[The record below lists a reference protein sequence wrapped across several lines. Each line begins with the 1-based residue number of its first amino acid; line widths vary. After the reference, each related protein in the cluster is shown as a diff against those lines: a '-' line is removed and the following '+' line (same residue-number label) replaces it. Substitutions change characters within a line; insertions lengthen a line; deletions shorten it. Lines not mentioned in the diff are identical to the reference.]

1 MAKAEE
7 YIVDKKGRKKSVILD
22 IEEYEELL
30 EDIESLALIADT
42 QDEPKKSF
50 EGIKKRLE
58 ASGRL

>member
-7 YIVDKKGRKKSVILD
+7 YIVDKKGRKKSVVLD
-22 IEEYEELL
+22 IKEYEELL

-42 QDEPKKSF
+42 QNEPKKSF
-50 EGIKKRLE
+50 EEIKKRLE

>member
-22 IEEYEELL
+22 IMEYEELL

-42 QDEPKKSF
+42 KDEPKKSF
-50 EGIKKRLE
+50 EEIKKRLK